1 MHANTFKQTQPA
13 GDGPLAQ
20 SAFSGEARLRE
31 LEHLAETARK
41 VRDQAAAEL
50 TRNGSTHH
58 IARDRIA
65 AAERMLR
72 KTQQEIAELRAQLG
86 PTPRPAAPAAQVAPQ
101 DFELA
106 VLLGHSKA
114 RFNRGDTAQSGLQL
128 QQDSGPRVTK
138 TPTPRAKTKSAPKRM
153 HAHAPQATTGSWG
166 RTLVFSAL
174 IAFSVGLGAIGT
186 YAIAKTGSLTE
197 ASQFVREQG
206 QQLFVR
212 LRALLPSAGLDHP
225 ASDLADRTNPVS
237 SPQVQAAAAG
247 PRETQE
253 AQARA
258 AAEQRLTRQ
267 MAGRVSRL

>member
-1 MHANTFKQTQPA
+1 MHANKFTQTQPA

-20 SAFSGEARLRE
+20 SVFSGEARLRE

-50 TRNGSTHH
+50 TRHSSTHH

-86 PTPRPAAPAAQVAPQ
+86 PTLRPAAPPAQVAPQ

-114 RFNRGDTAQSGLQL
+114 RFNRGDTAQTDLQL
-128 QQDSGPRVTK
+128 QQYAGAPAAK
-138 TPTPRAKTKSAPKRM
+138 NPTTRAKTKVAPKR
-153 HAHAPQATTGSWG
+153 APARAPQATTGSWG
-166 RTLVFSAL
+166 RTLALSLL

-186 YAIAKTGSLTE
+186 YAVAKTGSLTE

-212 LRALLPSAGLDHP
+212 LRALLPSAGLDQP
-225 ASDLADRTNPVS
+225 GSALTGRANPVS
-237 SPQVQAAAAG
+237 APQSHAAAAG

-253 AQARA
+253 AQART
-258 AAEQRLTRQ
+258 AAEQRLARQ

>member
-1 MHANTFKQTQPA
+1 MHANKFTQTQPA

-50 TRNGSTHH
+50 TRHSSTHH

-86 PTPRPAAPAAQVAPQ
+86 PTLRPAAPPAQVAPQ

-114 RFNRGDTAQSGLQL
+114 RFNRGDTAQTDLQL
-128 QQDSGPRVTK
+128 QQYAGAPAAK
-138 TPTPRAKTKSAPKRM
+138 NPTPRAKTKVAPKR
-153 HAHAPQATTGSWG
+153 APARAPQATTGSWG
-166 RTLVFSAL
+166 RTLALSLL

-186 YAIAKTGSLTE
+186 YAVAKTGSLTE

-212 LRALLPSAGLDHP
+212 LRALLPSAGLDQP
-225 ASDLADRTNPVS
+225 GSDVAGRTNAFSVPHS
-237 SPQVQAAAAG
+237 HAAAD

-267 MAGRVSRL
+267 MAGGVSRL

>member
-1 MHANTFKQTQPA
+1 MHATKPKQNQPA

-20 SAFSGEARLRE
+20 SVFSGEARLRE

-86 PTPRPAAPAAQVAPQ
+86 PTPRPAAPSAQVAPQ

-114 RFNRGDTAQSGLQL
+114 RFNRGDAGQSELQL
-128 QQDSGPRVTK
+128 QQVSGPRMAK
-138 TPTPRAKTKSAPKRM
+138 TPAPRTGTKAAPRR
-153 HAHAPQATTGSWG
+153 APAYAAQARTGTMG
-166 RTLVFSAL
+166 RTLAFSVL
-174 IAFSVGLGAIGT
+174 IAFSVGMGAIGT
-186 YAIAKTGSLTE
+186 YALAKTGSIAE
-197 ASQFVREQG
+197 ATQFVREQG

-212 LRALLPSAGLDHP
+212 LRTLLPSAGLDTP
-225 ASDLADRTNPVS
+225 ATDVAGNAPVLS
-237 SPQVQAAAAG
+237 MPRAYAAA
-247 PRETQE
+247 PDSRQLQET
-253 AQARA
+253 QARA
-258 AAEQRLTRQ
+258 AAEQRLARQ
-267 MAGRVSRL
+267 MAGRASSL